1 MKSGLRGLIVSILLF
16 VLWGTVI
23 AGPFRYLA
31 YAFKSL
37 VSGAFATIGIKGTAS
52 GFLMPVI
59 LVIITVIY
67 LLISARKSAE
77 YMAGLGAAISIFYY
91 LFICFK
97 NRSFDGLAFPVAL
110 GLAVALIFILM
121 HFEKGNLWLG
131 DAYFYAIPVMLFYEL
146 VMVPLYRILNV
157 KGNPLNPFIQVPT
170 KGMISDIGDL
180 LGIPMI
186 MWGVFVFILLLLPIL
201 YFSKERKNG

>member
-77 YMAGLGAAISIFYY
+77 YMAGLGAAI
-91 LFICFK
+91 
-97 NRSFDGLAFPVAL
+97 PVAL

-186 MWGVFVFILLLLPIL
+186 VWGVFVFILLLLPIL

>member
-31 YAFKSL
+31 YAFKNML
-37 VSGAFATIGIKGTAS
+37 GVAFASVGIKGTVV
-52 GFLMPVI
+52 GFLMPIFLVLI
-59 LVIITVIY
+59 LIIY
-67 LLISARKSAE
+67 LLISARKPAE
-77 YMAGLGAAISIFYY
+77 YMAGLGAVISILYY
-91 LFICFK
+91 LFICFN

-131 DAYFYAIPVMLFYEL
+131 DAYFYAIPVLLFYEL
-146 VMVPLYRILNV
+146 VMLPLYEILKI
-157 KGNPLNPFIQVPT
+157 KGNPLSPFIQVPT
-170 KGMISDIGDL
+170 NGIISDLGNL

-186 MWGVFVFILLLLPIL
+186 VWGLFIFILVLLPIL